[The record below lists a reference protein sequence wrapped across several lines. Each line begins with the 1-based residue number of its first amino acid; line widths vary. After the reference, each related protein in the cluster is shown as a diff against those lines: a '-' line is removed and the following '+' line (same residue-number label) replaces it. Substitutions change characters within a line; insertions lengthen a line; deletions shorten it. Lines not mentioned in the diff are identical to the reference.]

1 MHKQMKTKG
10 LAQKTKEKRG
20 EAATMLSSSA
30 YIRSTGTRP
39 NAATHRKT
47 QTFQCFCLMLPRN
60 SDSNINL
67 IKPAAAVS

>member
-1 MHKQMKTKG
+1 MNKQMKTKG
-10 LAQKTKEKRG
+10 LSQKAKEKRG

-30 YIRSTGTRP
+30 YIRSTGTHP

-47 QTFQCFCLMLPRN
+47 QTFQCFCPMLSRN
-60 SDSNINL
+60 GDLNINV